1 MSPGAMINHNR
12 TLRVR
17 FFLHHPL
24 SMNYEI
30 NKKKSYFFQL
40 NHDGN
45 FENIKKLKGPSILR
59 NKTYIFQFSK
69 KNGRKNL

>member
-1 MSPGAMINHNR
+1 MISINE
-12 TLRVR
+12 LRDQQ
-17 FFLHHPL
+17 
-24 SMNYEI
+24 
-30 NKKKSYFFQL
+30 NKKKNQIFFQL